1 MDTDNDRL
9 LTKENF
15 QQSMMPVFAHT
26 DLANAVFTAFDTDG
40 NDAIDYKEFARYP
53 SSFPLFLI
61 HLLTHLLQRHEYPH
75 ERQRRREDRM

>member
-40 NDAIDYKEFARYP
+40 NDAIDYKEFARYLL
-53 SSFPLFLI
+53 FPFI
-61 HLLTHLLQRHEYPH
+61 SHSVINPFTTEA
-75 ERQRRREDRM
+75 